1 MDDFIHVHAAG
12 TFAQHG
18 ITGMQT
24 VFQICDGF
32 RIRGEPHAVL
42 MIFKALDD
50 VLCERADADKDIGA
64 VFRRK
69 RAGFIVA
76 ALCVIAELQHI
87 GKYGVLFAGRFQ
99 AAENFQSGTLL

>member
-24 VFQICDGF
+24 VFQIRDGF

-42 MIFKALDD
+42 TIFKALDD
-50 VLCERADADKDIGA
+50 MLCERADANKDIGA

-69 RAGFIVA
+69 RTGFIVA
-76 ALCVIAELQHI
+76 ALCVIAEQ
-87 GKYGVLFAGRFQ
+87 GRCARCARRQRGRTFLRVYRR
-99 AAENFQSGTLL
+99 AHR

>member
-24 VFQICDGF
+24 VFQIRDGF
-32 RIRGEPHAVL
+32 RIRGEPRAIL

-50 VLCERADADKDIGA
+50 VLCERADADKNIGA
-64 VFRRK
+64 VFRRG
-69 RAGFIVA
+69 RQSCISWDAPHAHLIAQDRMNGSE
-76 ALCVIAELQHI
+76 ALARNDMAQ
-87 GKYGVLFAGRFQ
+87 GRGRN
-99 AAENFQSGTLL
+99 A